1 MAPADWSVVAKFG
14 DRISA
19 QALYGLLEAE
29 KVPCYF
35 ASNEVVPGLGSEFA
49 VLVPTR
55 LLHRARWICEQSR
68 VSEQELADLAT
79 GESSD
84 EPESF

>member
-1 MAPADWSVVAKFG
+1 MSPGDWSVVDKFG

-35 ASNEVVPGLGSEFA
+35 ASNEVVPGLGTEFA
-49 VLVPTR
+49 VLVPTH

-79 GESSD
+79 GELGN
-84 EPESF
+84 EPEKF